1 MNSMLKTKGDIL
13 VRNRTIREPRR
24 SNLVTVVS
32 VKNVEPPA
40 NAITVVKASNRF
52 EKMSNALVASMSLD
66 EMLEA
71 SKILDM
77 GFKGETIPIAKST
90 KVKKYVGEVLQLNSN
105 FLTRPTAKKMQ
116 QYLTAQIVEKNRETT
131 DEEEAKRLY
140 RAFMEE
146 D

>member
-1 MNSMLKTKGDIL
+1 M
-13 VRNRTIREPRR
+13 
-24 SNLVTVVS
+24 VTVVS

-40 NAITVVKASNRF
+40 NAITVVKASNRL

-131 DEEEAKRLY
+131 DVEEAKRLY